1 MIPAKKSRTS
11 ISGEATDFDDC
22 DQIPMSQMAELY
34 VAIKHIVQEGK
45 EALMCMN
52 MRQTDDKIIVNT
64 TLADFLSGRGAKT
77 ELCFI
82 AI

>member
-52 MRQTDDKIIVNT
+52 MRQTDDYCQHT